1 MDAELK
7 IKVSLVDD
15 DPLYLKLL
23 ENEFI
28 KNQNFEITTFATGEA
43 FLNRSPY
50 KPDIV
55 VLDYFL
61 NSRNKDAQNGYE
73 ILVKLKEAE
82 PDVQVIILSS
92 IENVEIAL
100 NCVKYNAFNY
110 IVKNDTA
117 FLRLKHSIKNILQL
131 HSKVKELIVW
141 DW

>member
-1 MDAELK
+1 MKEELK
-7 IKVSLVDD
+7 IKISLVDD

-23 ENEFI
+23 VNEFI
-28 KNQNFEITTFATGEA
+28 KNQNIEITTFATGEA

-73 ILVKLKEAE
+73 ILVKLKEVE

-92 IENVEIAL
+92 TENVEIAL

-110 IVKNDTA
+110 IVKNETA
-117 FLRLKHSIKNILQL
+117 FLRLKQSIKNILQL
-131 HSKVKELIVW
+131 YSKEKELIVW